1 MRTLSQIAGVTAMN
15 LRAVPQ
21 RLGASAVA
29 VVGIAGVV
37 LIIVAVLS
45 VAQGF
50 RRTLELAGSDRVA
63 IVLRG
68 NSTSEMESSFSEEQ
82 VQIIKGTPG
91 IAQGA
96 GGPIVSA
103 ELFTAADQPK
113 RSNGSP
119 ANAPLRGM
127 EPEGVLTREH
137 FKLISGRMFHTGRS
151 EVIVGRQA
159 ERTLTGLAVGRTVR
173 WGNVDWHVVG
183 QFADGGSVGESEIWT
198 DARVLQGAY
207 SRGDSFQTVRVLL
220 PSAAS
225 FAAFKQQL
233 MQDPRLDVSVYTERQ
248 FYAAQAQLV
257 GTVVRGA
264 GSVLALL
271 MGVGAIFGALNT
283 MYSAVTARTTE
294 IATLRALGFGASAVV
309 VSVIVE
315 ALMLALIGGA
325 LGAAGAYLA
334 FDGFEASTLNYSSF
348 SQVSFA
354 FAVTPALMAGG
365 IGYALLLGLLGGLFP
380 AIHAARLPIIEGL
393 REG

>member
-1 MRTLSQIAGVTAMN
+1 MSALGEIAGVTAMN

-21 RLGASAVA
+21 RASASAVA

-68 NSTSEMESSFSEEQ
+68 NSTAEMESLFQEDQ
-82 VQIIKGTPG
+82 VRIIEGTPG
-91 IAQGA
+91 IARGA
-96 GGPIVSA
+96 HGPVVSA
-103 ELFTAADQPK
+103 ELFTTADQPK
-113 RSNGSP
+113 RSTGGP
-119 ANAPLRGM
+119 ANAPLRGI
-127 EPEGVLTREH
+127 EPGGVLTREH
-137 FKLISGRMFHTGRS
+137 FQLVAGRMFTPGRY

-159 ERTLTGLAVGRTVR
+159 AHTLSGLDVGRTAH
-173 WGNVDWHVVG
+173 WGNIDWQVVG
-183 QFADGGSVGESEIWT
+183 QFSDGGSVAESEVWT

-225 FAAFKQQL
+225 FASFKDEL
-233 MQDPRLDVSVYTERQ
+233 THDPRLDVSVYTERQ
-248 FYAAQAQLV
+248 FYAEQASMIAA
-257 GTVVRGA
+257 VVRGA
-264 GSVLALL
+264 GTVLALL
-271 MGVGAIFGALNT
+271 MGVGAVFGALNT
-283 MYSAVTARTTE
+283 MYSAVAARSTE

-309 VSVIVE
+309 ISVIVE
-315 ALMLALIGGA
+315 ALLLALIGGA

-334 FDGFEASTLNYSSF
+334 FDGFETSTLNYASF

-354 FAVTPALMAGG
+354 FAVTPALIAGG
-365 IGYALLLGLLGGLFP
+365 VGYALLLGFVGGLFP
-380 AIHAARLPIIEGL
+380 AIRAARLPIIEGL

>member
-1 MRTLSQIAGVTAMN
+1 MRILSQIVGVTAMN

-21 RLGASAVA
+21 RAGASAVA
-29 VVGIAGVV
+29 VIGIAGVV

-68 NSTSEMESSFSEEQ
+68 NSTSEMESLFSEEQ
-82 VQIIKGTPG
+82 VQIIEETPG
-91 IAQGA
+91 IATGA

-103 ELFTAADQPK
+103 ELFTSADQPK

-119 ANAPLRGM
+119 ANTPLRGI
-127 EPEGVLTREH
+127 EPRGALTREH
-137 FKLISGRMFHTGRS
+137 FQLVSGRMFQTGRY
-151 EVIVGRQA
+151 EIVVGRQA
-159 ERTLTGLAVGRTVR
+159 ARTLTGLEVGRSVR
-173 WGNVDWHVVG
+173 WGNVDWQVVG
-183 QFADGGSVGESEIWT
+183 EFADAGSVAESEVWT

-207 SRGDSFQTVRVLL
+207 SRGDSFQTVRALL

-225 FAAFKQQL
+225 FAAFKHQL

-248 FYAAQAQLV
+248 FYAEQAQ
-257 GTVVRGA
+257 TTASVVRGA

-283 MYSAVTARTTE
+283 MYSAVAARTTE

-309 VSVIVE
+309 VSVIAE
-315 ALMLALIGGA
+315 ALLLALIGGA

-354 FAVTPALMAGG
+354 FAVTPALIAGG
-365 IGYALLLGLLGGLFP
+365 IGYALALGFVGGVFP
-380 AIHAARLPIIEGL
+380 AIHAARLPVLEGL

>member
-1 MRTLSQIAGVTAMN
+1 VRTLSQMAGVTAMN

-21 RLGASAVA
+21 RAGASAVA
-29 VVGIAGVV
+29 VIGIAGVV

-68 NSTSEMESSFSEEQ
+68 NSTAELESSFSEEQ
-82 VQIIKGTPG
+82 VQIIEGTPG
-91 IAQGA
+91 IAKDTR
-96 GGPIVSA
+96 GPIVSA
-103 ELFTAADQPK
+103 ELFTTADQPK

-119 ANAPLRGM
+119 ANAPLRGI
-127 EPEGVLTREH
+127 EPQGALTREH
-137 FKLISGRMFHTGRS
+137 FQLISGRMFQTGRD

-159 ERTLTGLAVGRTVR
+159 AHTLSGLEVGSTVR
-173 WGNVDWHVVG
+173 WGNVNWHVVG
-183 QFADGGSVGESEIWT
+183 EFSDAGSVGESEIWT

-207 SRGDSFQTVRVLL
+207 SRGDSFQTVRALL

-225 FAAFKQQL
+225 FAAFKHQL
-233 MQDPRLDVSVYTERQ
+233 LQDPRLDVSVYTERQ
-248 FYAAQAQLV
+248 FYAAQAQLLS
-257 GTVVRGA
+257 TVVRGA

-271 MGVGAIFGALNT
+271 MGVGAVFGALNT

-315 ALMLALIGGA
+315 ALLLALIGGA

-354 FAVTPALMAGG
+354 FAVTPALIAGG
-365 IGYALLLGLLGGLFP
+365 IGYALLLGFVGGLFP